1 MNFKP
6 AEGKILI
13 TLDGQEEEKN
23 GIVYE
28 RKEMQNKGTVAFSGH
43 EDIKQGD
50 RVHINL
56 SHWHDWTEIMGKKFF
71 VTTYTGINAVLEG

>member
-6 AEGKILI
+6 ANGKILI

-23 GIVYE
+23 GVAYE

-50 RVHINL
+50 RVHIDL
-56 SHWHDWTEIMGKKFF
+56 SQSLGWAEFMGKKFF